1 MGEFDVSSKF
11 NGATFNLRWR
21 PRDDGDIAFEL
32 MVNAFV
38 IRLQFKKKQNKQM
51 NKIFDPETMVYK

>member
-1 MGEFDVSSKF
+1 MLPEYNDISSDGILMGEFDVSSKF

-38 IRLQFKKKQNKQM
+38 IRLQFKK
-51 NKIFDPETMVYK
+51 